1 MTGPVARR
9 WLTAV
14 LVALSFLALV
24 YARVLWEARAEY
36 REGDDWIARG
46 DPDEAIVH
54 YRRAAHWYAPVNPWV
69 PAALDRLRAIGD
81 RARREGQIDRALA
94 AYRAIRGSILGTR
107 SFYTPMPGRL
117 RAANRAI
124 SALMAK
130 QPRPAQD
137 LGKSERQLAREHH
150 ELLLRDDT
158 PSVLWSVVLLSGFF
172 TWIAGAFGFIYRGL
186 EADGR
191 LVRPLAIR
199 WLFAVAGGL
208 AAWVV
213 GMILA

>member
-1 MTGPVARR
+1 MSGPVARR
-9 WLTAV
+9 WSSVV
-14 LVALSFLALV
+14 LVALGFLALV

-46 DPDEAIVH
+46 EPDEAIVH

-69 PAALDRLRAIGD
+69 PAALDRLAAIGR
-81 RARREGQIDRALA
+81 RAQRNHEIDRALS
-94 AYRAIRGSILGTR
+94 AYRAIRGSVLGTR
-107 SFYTPMPGRL
+107 SFYTPTPDRL

-124 SALMAK
+124 SVLMAK
-130 QPRPAQD
+130 QTRPAQD
-137 LGKSERQLAREHH
+137 LGKSERQLAREHYQ
-150 ELLLRDDT
+150 LLLRDDT

-172 TWIAGAFGFIYRGL
+172 TWIGGAFGFVYRGL
-186 EADGR
+186 DADGR
-191 LVRPLAIR
+191 LVRPVAARWVLAV
-199 WLFAVAGGL
+199 FVGM